1 MLGGLVDR
9 FRKPTSVWSPD
20 DYPAEY
26 SQAEVN
32 HYYFGHHKCATNWIR
47 RLAKDVCDRS
57 SMNYL
62 IYQGDNRTNSF
73 SSEKRPTFHLFV
85 NSRPSDL
92 RHFSWKH
99 SHRINSDHQKELR
112 KTLRRSGPEQGFIY
126 LLDHC
131 AYFEQIQ
138 SWDLGCDPRVLDVRY
153 EDLIADEKKVFGQ
166 ILSHLGIEISEE
178 ELQSAIDSHSFQSIT
193 GREPGQENPRDHFRK
208 GVAGDWRNY
217 FERDG
222 ALKRAVYQRIGPL
235 IDRLGYER

>member
-1 MLGGLVDR
+1 MGIQCPPARELMLGGLVDR

-92 RHFSWKH
+92 RHLSESDRAFHLIRDPRDVLVSFYFSWKH

-178 ELQSAIDSHSFQSIT
+178 ELQ
-193 GREPGQENPRDHFRK
+193 
-208 GVAGDWRNY
+208 
-217 FERDG
+217 
-222 ALKRAVYQRIGPL
+222 
-235 IDRLGYER
+235 